1 MDPMLV
7 WGLGLLA
14 LAVFLLVLEVIVPSG
29 GVIALVSGVVGIAGV
44 VCLFMMKEG
53 GTLWGIS
60 GTLMLLI
67 VFPSTFAVW
76 VKVMPNTSV
85 GRKMMGIPDE
95 REEQREHELERAEH
109 DELMALIGTEGV
121 ARSPLRPVGS
131 IEIEGQ
137 TYQALAE
144 GVAIERGQR
153 IRVTQVVN
161 AQIKVRPA

>member
-14 LAVFLLVLEVIVPSG
+14 LAVFLLAVEVIVPSG

-53 GTLWGIS
+53 GTLWGVS

-67 VFPSTFAVW
+67 VFPSSFAVW
-76 VKVMPNTSV
+76 VKVMPNTSI
-85 GRKMMGIPDE
+85 GRRMMGIPDE
-95 REEQREHELERAEH
+95 REEQRAVEVEQSKL
-109 DELMALIGTEGV
+109 DELMSLIGTEGV

-131 IEIEGQ
+131 VEIEGQ

-161 AQIKVRPA
+161 AQIKVRPV